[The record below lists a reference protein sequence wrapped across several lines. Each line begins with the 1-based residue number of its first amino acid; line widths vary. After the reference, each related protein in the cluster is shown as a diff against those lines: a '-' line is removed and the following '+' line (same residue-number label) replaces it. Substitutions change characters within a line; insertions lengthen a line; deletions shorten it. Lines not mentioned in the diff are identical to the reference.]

1 MKDLKNLKPFELMK
15 MDSSCNTAKFQ
26 VRRHNKKNGDNVR
39 LKKINGCA
47 YAYRDLFDLK
57 EVDNTTMYTLIDQLT
72 ESLEKIKIIESDQ
85 EII

>member
-1 MKDLKNLKPFELMK
+1 MKDLKNLKHFELMK

-39 LKKINGCA
+39 LKKINGSA
-47 YAYRDLFDLK
+47 YAYRDVFDLK
-57 EVDNTTMYTLIDQLT
+57 EVDNTTMYTLINQLT
-72 ESLEKIKIIESDQ
+72 ESLEKIKIIESDE

>member
-1 MKDLKNLKPFELMK
+1 MSLKKLKHFELMK

-47 YAYRDLFDLK
+47 YAYRDIFDLK
-57 EVDNTTMYTLIDQLT
+57 DIT
-72 ESLEKIKIIESDQ
+72 EHEKHSILKELSDYLDTRKIIESDE